1 MSTTLGKL
9 VICAII
15 FAVPLVAHAKGTMRV
30 QQADGSVQLYN
41 NVHLAVAGRTLKITT
56 SNNKG
61 TLLVEDAACSFVDQ
75 VMRCIPDRV
84 RLQQNGTHD
93 LDFDRGTVYF
103 NTTDSKQQLKYSST
117 QLPPN
122 GVLGTL
128 ISQKGTYVT
137 LTGTLDSRSK

>member
-1 MSTTLGKL
+1 MSTIRHKL

-15 FAVPLVAHAKGTMRV
+15 FSLPLVAQAKGTMRV
-30 QQADGSVQLYN
+30 QQSDGSVQLYN
-41 NVHLAVAGRTLKITT
+41 NVNLAVAGRVLKITT
-56 SNNKG
+56 ANKKG
-61 TLLVEDAACSFVDQ
+61 TLIVDDAACSFTDKIL
-75 VMRCIPDRV
+75 RCIPDRV

-103 NTTDSKQQLKYSST
+103 NLTDSKHQLKYSST

-128 ISQKGTYVT
+128 ISPKGTYVT
-137 LTGTLDSRSK
+137 LSGTLDSSSK